1 MKRSL
6 QNWLI
11 IFLSTAVLW
20 LGLLPYNQA
29 IAKENQD
36 KALHY
41 ISRLSFGVRPGQIQ
55 EVQNSGVESYL
66 QAQLNP
72 ESIPESPI
80 LKQRLGQLDSL
91 NKTPIDLLKS
101 FQKYDIKRQPN
112 NGRNLLETEK
122 KELIKK
128 RAKFRSSVRQQAQKA
143 HLLYG
148 LLSERQLQEVMVD
161 FWFNH
166 FNVFLN
172 KKVIPFWIA
181 DYENDIRSHA
191 LGNFRDLLGLTAHH
205 PAMLVYLDNDLNVAP
220 NKKRKGPLKGINEN
234 YARELMELHTL
245 GVDGGYTQQDVIA
258 LAKIF
263 TGWSWSVDRKGG
275 LGDENSFR
283 FFPQRHDYSDKIFLG
298 QTIPGTGIEE
308 GEKALDILA
317 SHPETAKFIS
327 YKLAQYFVADEPP
340 ASLVNRLASKFES
353 SDGNIKTVL
362 DTLFHSPEF
371 NDPKYYQNKFTTPYQ
386 YLLATL
392 RASNIKN
399 PNIKRLKGMLA
410 QLSMP
415 IYGCATPDGYQNTQ
429 EAWLNPEGMLKRVS
443 FANTIANGGL
453 SNKKTVNAK
462 QLRATL
468 GNQFSPNTKN
478 AIAKSPP
485 RLHSSLI
492 LGSPEMM
499 SR

>member
-1 MKRSL
+1 MKKSL

-11 IFLSTAVLW
+11 IFLSTAVFW
-20 LGLLPYNQA
+20 LGLLPYPHA
-29 IAKENQD
+29 IGAENPD
-36 KALHY
+36 KVLHY
-41 ISRLSFGVRPGQIQ
+41 ISRLSFGVKPGQLQ
-55 EVQNSGVESYL
+55 EVQNSGIENYL

-72 ESIPESPI
+72 ESITESPI
-80 LKQRLGQLDSL
+80 LQQRLGQLDSL
-91 NKTPIDLLKS
+91 KKTPLDLLKF
-101 FQKYDIKRQPN
+101 FQKYDFNRQSN
-112 NGRNLLETEK
+112 NGRNLSEAEK
-122 KELIKK
+122 QELRRK
-128 RAKFRSSVRQQAQKA
+128 RGKFRFTVGEQAQKA
-143 HLLYG
+143 HLLQS

-166 FNVFLN
+166 FNVVFN

-181 DYENDIRSHA
+181 DYENDIRTQA
-191 LGNFRDLLGLTAHH
+191 LGNFRDLLGVTAHH

-220 NKKRKGPLKGINEN
+220 NKKRKGVLKGINEN

-245 GVDGGYTQQDVIA
+245 GVDGGYTQQDVIT
-258 LAKIF
+258 LAKIL
-263 TGWSWSVDRKGG
+263 TGWGVDRKGG
-275 LGDENSFR
+275 LGDENNFR
-283 FFPQRHDYSDKIFLG
+283 FFRQRHDYSDKVFLG

-327 YKLAQYFVADEPP
+327 YKLAQYFVADKPP
-340 ASLVNRLASKFES
+340 ASLVNRLASKFQS
-353 SDGNIKTVL
+353 SNGNIKTVL

-371 NDPKYYQNKFTTPYQ
+371 NDPKYYQTKFKTPYQ
-386 YLLATL
+386 YLVSTL
-392 RASNIKN
+392 RASNIQN
-399 PNIKRLKGMLA
+399 PNFKRLKGMLA

-443 FANTIANGGL
+443 FANAIAFGAL
-453 SNKKTVNAK
+453 IDKKPVNAR

-478 AIAKSPP
+478 AIAKSPA

-499 SR
+499 KR